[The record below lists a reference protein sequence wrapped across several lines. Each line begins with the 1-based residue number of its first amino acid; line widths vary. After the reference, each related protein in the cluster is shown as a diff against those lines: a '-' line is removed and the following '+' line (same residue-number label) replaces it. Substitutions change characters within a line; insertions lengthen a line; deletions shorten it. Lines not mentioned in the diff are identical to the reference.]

1 MTEKQINKLIVESKN
16 RFDSYQLTYKR
27 TKLIHTH
34 QKLIKEFDIL
44 KHLHEIKAV
53 ILGK

>member
-1 MTEKQINKLIVESKN
+1 MTEKQINKLIIQSKN
-16 RFDSYQLTYKR
+16 RFDTYQLTYKR

-53 ILGK
+53 ILGE